1 MENLVSLENVSF
13 SYDNNT
19 FIIKNLNLNIN
30 KGDFIGIVGA
40 NGAGKSTLLK
50 LILGLIEC
58 NSGKIKRTKGLS
70 FGYINQTTSQEEG
83 AFPATVYEI
92 VSLGLKKKPFSF
104 ITKKDKSEVNKVLE
118 IFGLTDL
125 KNKSINSLSG
135 GQMQKVKIAK
145 VVLSN
150 PNLIIFDEPTTG
162 IDDESVKVL
171 FELINHLHAM
181 KKTILIVSHNK
192 EDLINCNR
200 IIELGNDEIKEAT
213 YVK

>member
-1 MENLVSLENVSF
+1 
-13 SYDNNT
+13 
-19 FIIKNLNLNIN
+19 
-30 KGDFIGIVGA
+30 
-40 NGAGKSTLLK
+40 
-50 LILGLIEC
+50 
-58 NSGKIKRTKGLS
+58 
-70 FGYINQTTSQEEG
+70 
-83 AFPATVYEI
+83 
-92 VSLGLKKKPFSF
+92 
-104 ITKKDKSEVNKVLE
+104 
-118 IFGLTDL
+118 
-125 KNKSINSLSG
+125 
-135 GQMQKVKIAK
+135 MQKVKIAK